1 MFRQVSFAG
10 CRKGFADAV
19 FRKHVADPVELLRGS
34 VGLMQY
40 QKVGSFWLLIQ
51 RVSAGKAAIQSV
63 GGFDHIVQ
71 PGESE
76 QAQQVD
82 GGFRLGRFL
91 PGSGVFLFCSSLC
104 FRLIDFLKNI
114 R

>member
-82 GGFRLGRFL
+82 GGFRLGFIPTGMMNGISRSWIM
-91 PGSGVFLFCSSLC
+91 PGSMAS
-104 FRLIDFLKNI
+104 NI
-114 R
+114 TIS